1 VENFEYELALEYC
14 EAALVVA
21 PSNVTVLETTGGLL
35 LDLGDIERATQ
46 ISCKMATA
54 FKMKPYDFLNH
65 SLLFP

>member
-1 VENFEYELALEYC
+1 MENFEYELALRYC

-46 ISCKMATA
+46 ISCTMATA
-54 FKMKPYDFLNH
+54 F
-65 SLLFP
+65 